1 MHWCAPTA
9 GAVRLSAGVR
19 MPTFFL
25 LVRPGAPIRDV
36 LSDAIR
42 VVFQANA
49 RE

>member
-1 MHWCAPTA
+1 MHWRAPTA
-9 GAVRLSAGVR
+9 GAVRLNAGVR

-25 LVRPGAPIRDV
+25 LVRSDAPVRDV

-42 VVFQANA
+42 VVFRANA